1 MKSKHRKQTELKS
14 IIEFFKL
21 YGLGIPLFPDI
32 MAMRLEE
39 QPSNKLI
46 NMPLYRADFFRI
58 IYFKNAALKFS
69 VGDAQ
74 FSIPKNCLCYTYP
87 GKLESW
93 SRRGRLFGYVIYFS
107 PSFAGIDITAK
118 NFVTKYPF
126 FTSTAYPFIRLN
138 ASDAKRFESLASQVV
153 LELNSSQA
161 DNREMVKNLLTLIL
175 HFIRRKYIKR
185 QGERDPHHTRPG
197 GRLYEFKNKIDEL
210 IHASESH
217 MSNRPLSVSAI
228 AKKLHV
234 SAGYLN
240 KVIKTTSG
248 KSASLYIHEKLIY
261 EAKSYLSNTNLKI
274 NEIAYILGFEDHS
287 YFSRF
292 FKKLTG
298 HTPAGYRNL
307 NSGMV

>member
-14 IIEFFKL
+14 ITEFFGL

-32 MAMRLEE
+32 MAMKLED
-39 QPSNKLI
+39 QPSNKLV

-69 VGDAQ
+69 VGDAR

-93 SRRGRLFGYVIYFS
+93 SRRGRLMGYVIYFS
-107 PSFAGIDITAK
+107 PPFAGIDITAK
-118 NFVTKYPF
+118 TFVIKYPF
-126 FTSTAYPFIRLN
+126 FASTAYPFIRLN
-138 ASDAKRFESLASQVV
+138 VSDAKKFESLAAQIIF
-153 LELNSSQA
+153 ELNSNQP
-161 DNREMVKNLLTLIL
+161 DNREMVKNLLTLVL
-175 HFIRRKYIKR
+175 HFMRRKYIER
-185 QGERDPHHTRPG
+185 QGAPDPNQTSLES
-197 GRLYEFKNKIDEL
+197 RLYQFKNKIDEL

-217 MSNRPLSVSAI
+217 KSGKPLSVSDM
-228 AKKLHV
+228 AKNLHV

-240 KVIKTTSG
+240 KVIKSTTG
-248 KSASLYIHEKLIY
+248 KTASLYIHEKLIF
-261 EAKSYLSNTNLKI
+261 EAKSYLSNTDLKV
-274 NEIAYILGFEDHS
+274 NEIAYILGFDDHS

-298 HTPAGYRNL
+298 YTPAGYRNH
-307 NSGMV
+307 NAGQR